1 MRSVQRPTVPL
12 LRFLGATETVTDSR
26 FVVDTPHARVL
37 VDCGLFQGLKAL
49 RLRNWEPFPIAPET
63 IDALLLTHA
72 HLATRVPRIAVG
84 PTPCNGIQ
92 DQHTL
97 NQM

>member
-1 MRSVQRPTVPL
+1 MSSVQRPTVPL
-12 LRFLGATETVTDSR
+12 LRFLGATEAVTGSR

-72 HLATRVPRIAVG
+72 HLDHTAYKRTFIRATSE
-84 PTPCNGIQ
+84 TPP
-92 DQHTL
+92 
-97 NQM
+97 